1 MMIRKVVFLFLLTF
15 SFASDE
21 LKWFAHFDEALAA
34 AKKEDKV
41 LLLYF
46 SGSDWCRPC
55 MLLKKKV
62 FDTKEFRH
70 FAGENLVIAMFDFP
84 AQDRNKLN
92 AEQIKHNEKMAERYN
107 PKGNFPLVVLVSAQ
121 GEKITKF
128 AGYKNETETRYV
140 AKLQEAIKAE

>member
-1 MMIRKVVFLFLLTF
+1 
-15 SFASDE
+15 
-21 LKWFAHFDEALAA
+21 
-34 AKKEDKV
+34 
-41 LLLYF
+41 
-46 SGSDWCRPC
+46 

-128 AGYKNETETRYV
+128 AGYKNESETRYV